1 MQVSFLY
8 RRCWFIVVHLLI
20 DDILVVCDGPCW
32 ITKDLVGS
40 FTESRKTTL
49 KRATLLG
56 SNIAPLKGR
65 DDFPFRQ
72 GEYVS
77 SLEGK
82 AHQDLSSLAW
92 AVATARAKD
101 SAAVALLRQADDMS
115 LDVRKAPLFVWWMAG
130 LKMVEVL
137 VTVARCLKDE
147 MFPGRQVSLESAKS
161 VQSFC
166 YLVLVTAHTKLG
178 KGNQWWCRVV
188 QGLRAQL
195 CW

>member
-1 MQVSFLY
+1 MQKQIWKERLEGSVTSFWEMYIPKCIQCIWCFLWKRMQVSFLY

-20 DDILVVCDGPCW
+20 DDILIVCNGPCW

-65 DDFPFRQ
+65 DDFPFLQ

-101 SAAVALLRQADDMS
+101 SAAVALLRQADDMF
-115 LDVRKAPLFVWWMAG
+115 LNVRKAPAFCVMNGRFWRW
-130 LKMVEVL
+130 LK
-137 VTVARCLKDE
+137 
-147 MFPGRQVSLESAKS
+147 
-161 VQSFC
+161 
-166 YLVLVTAHTKLG
+166 Y
-178 KGNQWWCRVV
+178 
-188 QGLRAQL
+188 
-195 CW
+195 